1 VTLTTVAVKNIGRNL
16 FRTILTMLGVVV
28 AIMAFLLLRTVISSW
43 MMGIELAAK
52 DRVASR
58 HKVTFIMTLPLRYV
72 EDVRAVPG
80 IKDVAYFN
88 WFGAKLAGKEDQF
101 FGNMA
106 TDPASFLRVYDEIV
120 VPEDQKKAWFEN
132 RQGALVGATLAK
144 QLGLK
149 VGDKITLKGTIYP
162 GDWPMTVEGIYSTTR
177 KSIDQST
184 LWFHWKYLNESP
196 VITPPMKDQ
205 VGWITSK
212 INKSETAADV
222 TKRIDAMF
230 DTRDVQTLSMD
241 EGSMNA
247 SFMSMFATLLKAID
261 LVSIVVLI
269 IMMLILGNTIAMGTR
284 ERTHEYGVL
293 RAIGF
298 MPKHLAFFVLGE
310 AAVIGLIGGALGV
323 GFAYFLVN
331 NGLGQVIEEGSG
343 GMFLYFRMKESHA
356 LAGLVIATLAAA
368 TAAAIP
374 AYRASKLDV
383 IDALRRVG

>member
-1 VTLTTVAVKNIGRNL
+1 MTLASIAARNIGRNL

-28 AIMAFLLLRTVISSW
+28 AMMAFLLLRTVISSW

-52 DRVASR
+52 DRVATR
-58 HKVTFIMTLPLRYV
+58 HKITFIMTLPLRYV

-80 IKDVAYFN
+80 VKDVAYFS
-88 WFGAKLAGKEDQF
+88 WFGAKLAGKEDVF

-106 TDPASFLRVYDEIV
+106 TEPESFLRVYDEIV

-132 RQGALVGATLAK
+132 RQGALVGAALAK
-144 QLGLK
+144 QLDLK
-149 VGDKITLKGTIYP
+149 VGDRVTLKGTIFP
-162 GDWPMTVEGIYSTTR
+162 GDWPMTVEGIYTTSR
-177 KSIDQST
+177 KSIDQSS

-196 VITPPMKDQ
+196 VLTPPMKDQ

-212 INKSETAADV
+212 ISDASQAASI
-222 TKRIDAMF
+222 TKQIDTRF
-230 DTRDVQTLSMD
+230 DTRDVQTLSMS
-241 EGSMNA
+241 EGAMNA
-247 SFMSMFATLLKAID
+247 SFMGMFATLLKAID
-261 LVSIVVLI
+261 LVSIVILV

-310 AAVIGLIGGALGV
+310 ASVIGLIGGVAGV
-323 GFAYFLVN
+323 GLSYFMVN
-331 NGLGQVIEEGSG
+331 SGMGQAIEEGSG
-343 GMFLYFRMKESHA
+343 GMFLYFRMKESDA
-356 LAGLVIATLAAA
+356 LIGLVLATLIAMAAA
-368 TAAAIP
+368 AVP

>member
-1 VTLTTVAVKNIGRNL
+1 VTLGAIAVKNIGRNM

-52 DRVASR
+52 DRVATR

-162 GDWPMTVEGIYSTTR
+162 GDWPMTVDGIYTTTR

-196 VITPPMKDQ
+196 VLTPPMKDH

-212 INKSETAADV
+212 IDDPKKSADI

-230 DTRDVQTLSMD
+230 DTRDTQTLSMD

-310 AAVIGLIGGALGV
+310 AAVIGLIGGTLGV
-323 GFAYFLVN
+323 AFAYFLVN

-343 GMFLYFRMKESHA
+343 GMFLYFRMKESDA
-356 LAGLVIATLAAA
+356 LAGLVIATVAAA

>member
-1 VTLTTVAVKNIGRNL
+1 
-16 FRTILTMLGVVV
+16 
-28 AIMAFLLLRTVISSW
+28 
-43 MMGIELAAK
+43 
-52 DRVASR
+52 
-58 HKVTFIMTLPLRYV
+58 
-72 EDVRAVPG
+72 VRAVPG

-212 INKSETAADV
+212 VNDASDAANV

-230 DTRDVQTLSMD
+230 DTRDVQTLSMS
-241 EGSMNA
+241 EGAMNA

-261 LVSIVVLI
+261 LVSIVILV

-310 AAVIGLIGGALGV
+310 AAVIGLVGGIVGV
-323 GFAYFLVN
+323 GLSYFMIN
-331 NGLGQVIEEGSG
+331 NGMGEAIEQGSG
-343 GMFLYFRMKESHA
+343 GMFLYFRMKESDAILA
-356 LAGLVIATLAAA
+356 LFLATAIAAA
-368 TAAAIP
+368 AAAVP

-383 IDALRRVG
+383 IDALRRVA

>member
-1 VTLTTVAVKNIGRNL
+1 MTLGSIAVKNIGRNL
-16 FRTILTMLGVVV
+16 FRTILTMLGVIV
-28 AIMAFLLLRTVISSW
+28 AMVAFLLLRTVISSW
-43 MMGIELAAK
+43 LMGVELAAK

-323 GFAYFLVN
+323 GLAYFLVN

-374 AYRASKLDV
+374 AYHASKLDV

>member
-1 VTLTTVAVKNIGRNL
+1 VTLGSIAVKNIRRNL
-16 FRTILTMLGVVV
+16 FRTVLTMLGVIV
-28 AIMAFLLLRTVISSW
+28 AMMAFLLLRTVITSW
-43 MMGIELAAK
+43 LMGVELAAK
-52 DRVASR
+52 DRVATR
-58 HKVTFIMTLPLRYV
+58 HKVTFIMTLPKRYV

-80 IKDVAYFN
+80 VKEVAYFN
-88 WFGAKLAGKEDQF
+88 WFGAKMAGKEDAF

-106 TDPASFLRVYDEIV
+106 TDPESFLRVYDEIV
-120 VPEDQKKAWFEN
+120 VPEDQKKNWFEN
-132 RQGALVGATLAK
+132 RQGALVGAALAK
-144 QLGLK
+144 SLGLK
-149 VGDKITLKGTIYP
+149 VGDKITLKGTIFP
-162 GDWPMTVEGIYSTTR
+162 GDWPMTVEGIYTTTR

-196 VITPPMKDQ
+196 VLTPPMKDQ

-212 INKSETAADV
+212 IDNASQAASI
-222 TKRIDAMF
+222 TKKIDTMF

-247 SFMSMFATLLKAID
+247 SFMGMFATLLKAID
-261 LVSIVVLI
+261 LVSIVILV

-310 AAVIGLIGGALGV
+310 AAVIGLLGGLVGV
-323 GFAYFLVN
+323 GLSYFMVN
-331 NGLGQVIEEGSG
+331 NGMGQAIEENSG

-356 LAGLVIATLAAA
+356 LAGIAIATVSAALAAA
-368 TAAAIP
+368 VP

-383 IDALRRVG
+383 IDALRRVA

>member
-1 VTLTTVAVKNIGRNL
+1 VTLGAIAVKNIGRNL

-28 AIMAFLLLRTVISSW
+28 AMMAFLLLRTVISSW

-52 DRVASR
+52 DRVATR

-72 EDVRAVPG
+72 EDVRAIPG
-80 IKDVAYFN
+80 VKDVAYFN

-106 TDPASFLRVYDEIV
+106 TEPESFLRVYDEIV

-149 VGDKITLKGTIYP
+149 VGDKITLKGTIFP

-177 KSIDQST
+177 KSIDQSS

-196 VITPPMKDQ
+196 VVTPPMKDQ

-212 INKSETAADV
+212 IEDPKKAAEI
-222 TKRIDAMF
+222 TKRIDATF

-261 LVSIVVLI
+261 LVSIVVLV

-310 AAVIGLIGGALGV
+310 AAVIGLIGGLLGV
-323 GFAYFLVN
+323 ALAYFMVN

-343 GMFLYFRMKESHA
+343 GMFLYFRMKESDA

-368 TAAAIP
+368 AAAAIP
-374 AYRASKLDV
+374 AYRASKLNV

>member
-72 EDVRAVPG
+72 EDVRAIPG

-212 INKSETAADV
+212 INPSEQAADV

-310 AAVIGLIGGALGV
+310 AAMIGLIGGALGV

-331 NGLGQVIEEGSG
+331 NGLGQLIEEGSG

-368 TAAAIP
+368 IAAAIP

>member
-1 VTLTTVAVKNIGRNL
+1 MTLTSVAFKNIGRNL
-16 FRTILTMLGVVV
+16 FRTILTILGVVV
-28 AIMAFLLLRTVISSW
+28 AMMAFLLLRTVITSW
-43 MMGIELAAK
+43 LMGVELAAK

-72 EDVRAVPG
+72 EEVRSVPG
-80 IKDVAYFN
+80 VKDVAYFN
-88 WFGAKLAGKEDQF
+88 WFGAKMAGKEDVF

-106 TDPASFLRVYDEIV
+106 TDPQSFLRVYDEIV
-120 VPEDQKKAWFEN
+120 VPEDHKQNWFQN
-132 RQGALVGATLAK
+132 RQGALVGASLAK

-162 GDWPMTVEGIYSTTR
+162 GDWPMTVEGIYTTTR
-177 KSIDQST
+177 KSIDQSS

-196 VITPPMKDQ
+196 VLTPPMKDQ

-212 INKSETAADV
+212 INDASQSASI
-222 TKRIDAMF
+222 TKQIDARF
-230 DTRDVQTLSMD
+230 DARDVQTLSMS
-241 EGSMNA
+241 EGAMNA
-247 SFMSMFATLLKAID
+247 SFMGMFSTLLKAID
-261 LVSIVVLI
+261 LVSIVILV

-310 AAVIGLIGGALGV
+310 ASVIGLIGGIVGV
-323 GFAYFLVN
+323 AFAYFLVN

-343 GMFLYFRMKESHA
+343 GMFLYFRMKESDA
-356 LAGLVIATLAAA
+356 LIGLVLATVIAAA
-368 TAAAIP
+368 AAAVP

-383 IDALRRVG
+383 IDALRRVA

>member
-1 VTLTTVAVKNIGRNL
+1 MTLGSIAVKNIRRNL
-16 FRTILTMLGVVV
+16 FRTVLTMLGVIV
-28 AIMAFLLLRTVISSW
+28 AMMAFLLLRTVITSW
-43 MMGIELAAK
+43 LMGVELAAK
-52 DRVASR
+52 DRVATR
-58 HKVTFIMTLPLRYV
+58 HKVTFIMTLPKRYV

-80 IKDVAYFN
+80 VKEVAYFN
-88 WFGAKLAGKEDQF
+88 WFGAKMAGKEDAF

-106 TDPASFLRVYDEIV
+106 TDPESFLRVYDEIV
-120 VPEDQKKAWFEN
+120 VPEDQKKNWFEN
-132 RQGALVGATLAK
+132 RQGALVGAALAK
-144 QLGLK
+144 SLGLK
-149 VGDKITLKGTIYP
+149 VGDKITLKGTIFP
-162 GDWPMTVEGIYSTTR
+162 GDWPMTVEGIYTTTR

-196 VITPPMKDQ
+196 VLTPPMKDQ

-212 INKSETAADV
+212 IDNASQAASI
-222 TKRIDAMF
+222 TKKIDTMF

-247 SFMSMFATLLKAID
+247 SFMGMFATLLKAID
-261 LVSIVVLI
+261 LVSIVILV

-310 AAVIGLIGGALGV
+310 AAVIGLLGGLVGV
-323 GFAYFLVN
+323 GLSYFMVN
-331 NGLGQVIEEGSG
+331 NGMGQAIEENSG

-356 LAGLVIATLAAA
+356 LAGIAIATVSAALAAA
-368 TAAAIP
+368 VP

-383 IDALRRVG
+383 IDALRRVA